1 MMKIR
6 ILMIALS
13 VLLAIPA
20 DAQKRKGARQ
30 PQPTPE
36 ELAHQAKI
44 AQMTAN
50 TAKVTFI
57 DSMVVRKENFLRYFS
72 LNPET
77 GRIDTYQNYF
87 KSKRQPNAYVYV
99 NEFGNKCYLSQEN
112 NEGTINLYSSEIVG
126 NKWTRP
132 TRLKGINSD
141 RVFKRVNY
149 PFMMGDGE
157 TLYFAADGGDGLG
170 GYDIYTSSFDKS
182 TGSFLQPANL
192 GMPFNSEA
200 NDYMMVIDEY
210 SNIGW
215 FASDRNQPADTVCIY
230 VFIPYESRTT
240 YDAGQY
246 TPEQIA
252 AFARIHSIADTWDN
266 EQEMS
271 QALARMQM
279 TIDRKRQKVS
289 GHDFIFVINDDV
301 IYYQLSD
308 FKVSDNV
315 KRYHQLSSYRARYQK
330 LSAALDRARKYYSTV
345 NPEEQEELKDEI
357 LASEQ
362 KQETLSR
369 QIHEVEKQI
378 RNSENIFLTKNK

>member
-1 MMKIR
+1 MTKIR
-6 ILMIALS
+6 LFIIVLS
-13 VLLAIPA
+13 VMLALPA
-20 DAQKRKGARQ
+20 SAQKRKGSRQ
-30 PQPTPE
+30 PQLTPE

-44 AQMTAN
+44 EQMTVN

-57 DSMVVRKENFLRYFS
+57 DSMVVRKDDFLSHYN

-77 GRIDTYQNYF
+77 GRIDTYQHYF

-99 NEFGNKCYLSQEN
+99 NEIGNKCYLSQEN
-112 NEGTINLYSSEIVG
+112 NEGVINLYSSEIVG

-132 TRLKGINSD
+132 SRLKGINNE
-141 RVFKRVNY
+141 RKFRHVNF

-192 GMPFNSEA
+192 GMPFNSDA

-215 FASDRNQPADTVCIY
+215 FASDRHQPADTVCIY
-230 VFIPYESRTT
+230 VFIPYESRST
-240 YDAGQY
+240 YDAEQY

-252 AFARIHSIADTWDN
+252 AFARIQSIADTWDN
-266 EQEMS
+266 EQEIS

-279 TIDRKRQKVS
+279 TIDRKREKVS
-289 GHDFIFVINDDV
+289 GHDFTFVINDDV
-301 IYYQLSD
+301 VYYQLGD

-315 KRYHQLSSYRARYQK
+315 GRYHQLSSYRARYQK
-330 LSAALDRARKYYSTV
+330 LSNALDRARKYYA
-345 NPEEQEELKDEI
+345 NANDDEKDELRDEI

-362 KQETLSR
+362 QQEKLR
-369 QIHEVEKQI
+369 QQIRETEKQI
-378 RNSENIFLTKNK
+378 RNTENHFLTKNK